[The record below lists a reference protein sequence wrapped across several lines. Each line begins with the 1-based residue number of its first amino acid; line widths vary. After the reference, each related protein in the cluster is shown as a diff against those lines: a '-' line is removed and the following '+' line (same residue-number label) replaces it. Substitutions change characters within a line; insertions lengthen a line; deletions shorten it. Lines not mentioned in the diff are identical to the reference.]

1 MSKEKILSQ
10 LYNGNIRPIEREIK
24 KGSQCHTLSN
34 EVNDLGEEI
43 TKLLDE
49 DGLKLFNAYSESY
62 GKLLHLNSEE
72 RFIQGFK
79 MGGSLA
85 IEIIYKDDELKV

>member
-1 MSKEKILSQ
+1 MSKEKILSE
-10 LYNGNIRPIEREIK
+10 LYNGNIRPIERKIK
-24 KGSQCHTLSN
+24 KDSQYHTLSN
-34 EVNDLGEEI
+34 EVNDLGAEI

-49 DGLKLFNAYSESY
+49 DGLKLFNTYSQSY

-85 IEIIYKDDELKV
+85 IEMTYKDVELKV